1 MGLFFLIWCMYPIL
15 SEKLLHPI
23 DMYREAMS
31 QCWCICL
38 VQKDAIP
45 EWVHL
50 GCELAGIEL

>member
-1 MGLFFLIWCMYPIL
+1 MYPIL